1 MCLNPITIC
10 RPSETF
16 KAAHGIKFLPSSPEA
31 QRAFDLLKKGHPQAT
46 NALQYNIVP
55 CGKCIEC
62 LKKRQNDLACR
73 CEREA
78 VLRGSMHFVTLTY
91 EDAYLPFACRLQVL
105 DVESGEIISQEPFK
119 IVTRSEFGEDDL
131 SFEFRDE
138 LISEFRSR
146 VKSSEPIYIN
156 KLAFV
161 SPVDECLEYYYQFT
175 PTLNRRDL
183 RLTLKRFRVY
193 YKRQFGKV
201 LPEFSYVACGEFG
214 PRTCRPHY
222 HLAFFGLTDEQV
234 AFFVSLWQ
242 YGTQKNW
249 KRVSARNEDGT
260 NGFQIASKYVGKY
273 LSKGKFECSSVKCKD
288 AEKGSLC
295 MSKGLGANLT
305 YQMISYYR
313 AYDIFG
319 PYNPDT
325 LVLSDNNRQK
335 LTSEQID
342 NLFAV
347 IEQRN
352 CIEINNHKTAL
363 PLYLVRKIWYTY
375 DKVKKSYRSFTLRA
389 LHSNVL
395 RDRFIQGSQG
405 EFESYISKFPSENLC
420 EAVASFSTYIETS
433 KQNREYM
440 HSKNLFRFYSKSLL

>member
-1 MCLNPITIC
+1 MCLNPLTIS
-10 RPSETF
+10 RPSETY
-16 KAAHGIKFLPSSPEA
+16 KAAHGLQYLPSSPEA
-31 QRAFDLLKKGHPQAT
+31 KRAFQLLKNGHPLAT
-46 NALQYNIVP
+46 NAMQYNIVP

-91 EDAYLPFACRLQVL
+91 EDAFLPFACRLQVL
-105 DVESGEIISQEPFK
+105 DTESGEIVSQEPFK
-119 IVTRSEFGEDDL
+119 IVTRSEFGSDDL
-131 SFEFRDE
+131 SYDFRKE
-138 LISEFRSR
+138 LVSEFRSR
-146 VKSSEPIYIN
+146 VKTSEPIYIDR
-156 KLAFV
+156 LAFV
-161 SPVDECLEYYYQFT
+161 SPDDEFLEYHYQFT

-193 YKRQFGKV
+193 YRRQFGEF
-201 LPEFSYVACGEFG
+201 LPEFSYVACGEMG
-214 PRTCRPHY
+214 PRTARPHY
-222 HLAFFGLTDEQV
+222 HLAFFGLTDKQV
-234 AFFVSLWQ
+234 QFFVSLWQ
-242 YGTQKNW
+242 FGTQKNW
-249 KRVSARNEDGT
+249 KRVNARNEDGS

-288 AEKGSLC
+288 CEKGRLC
-295 MSKGLGANLT
+295 MSKGLGANLS

-325 LVLSDNNRQK
+325 LVLSGTDRQR
-335 LTSEQID
+335 LTPEQID

-352 CIEINNHKTAL
+352 HIEINNHKTAL

-375 DKVKKSYRSFTLRA
+375 DKVKKSYRSLTLRA
-389 LHSNVL
+389 LHSNLL
-395 RDRFIQGSQG
+395 RDRYIQDSQR
-405 EFESYISKFPSENLC
+405 EFEDYLSKFSSENLS
-420 EAVASFSTYIETS
+420 EAVSSFSTYLEVS
-433 KQNREYM
+433 KQNRDYLQ
-440 HSKNLFRFYSKSLL
+440 SKNLLRFYSKSLF

>member
-10 RPSETF
+10 RPSETY
-16 KAAHGIKFLPSSPEA
+16 KAAHGIGVLPSSPEA
-31 QRAFDLLKKGHPQAT
+31 KRAFDLLKKGHPSAV
-46 NALQYNIVP
+46 NSLQYNVVP

-91 EDAYLPFACRLQVL
+91 EDPYLPFACRLQVL

-119 IVTRSEFGEDDL
+119 IVTRSEFGNDDL
-131 SFEFRDE
+131 SFEFREE
-138 LISEFRSR
+138 LISEFRTR

-161 SPVDECLEYYYQFT
+161 SPEDDCLEYYYQFT

-183 RLTLKRFRVY
+183 RLTIKRFRLY
-193 YKRQFGKV
+193 YKRQFKKS

-214 PRTCRPHY
+214 PKTCRPHY

-249 KRVSARNEDGT
+249 KRVNARNDDGT

-288 AEKGSLC
+288 AEKGRLC
-295 MSKGLGANLT
+295 MSKGLGANLN

-319 PYNPDT
+319 PYDPDT
-325 LVLSDNNRQK
+325 LVLSGTNRQK
-335 LTSEQID
+335 LTSDQID

-375 DKVKKSYRSFTLRA
+375 DKVKKSYRSLTLRS
-389 LHSNVL
+389 LHSIVL
-395 RDRFIQGSQG
+395 RDRFISNTQR
-405 EFESYISKFPSENLC
+405 EFESYISQFSSEDFS
-420 EAVASFSTYIETS
+420 EAVASFSMYLETS
-433 KQNREYM
+433 RNDKEYM
-440 HSKNLFRFYSKSLL
+440 QSKNLFRFYSKSLF